1 MSHFRLFWTATIA
14 LLPFLSRFLRSSLP
28 SINFGSHILHL
39 RDSGWAVKQKYIK
52 CTLTTHWP
60 LGHLCTMWDSGRRPG
75 IFLYRP
81 SLRIVKFW
89 KSHPRVVEATIEGQ
103 STFGMERT
111 KGGKVE
117 KLQIVEGASTLRW
130 KLINFIR
137 LNNVYNCKIVLL
149 FSPLNSQESFGS
161 QGVKRVT
168 LWDQL
173 AAHQLWRLRVGDAGK
188 LDWTAGCYEQGVV

>member
-52 CTLTTHWP
+52 CTLTHWL

-130 KLINFIR
+130 KLIYFNR
-137 LNNVYNCKIVLL
+137 LNNVYNCKNFCYFHHSIPRSLL
-149 FSPLNSQESFGS
+149 EARELKGLPSEISLLHINCE
-161 QGVKRVT
+161 
-168 LWDQL
+168 
-173 AAHQLWRLRVGDAGK
+173 
-188 LDWTAGCYEQGVV
+188 GCEWEMLENLIEQPDVMSKV

>member
-52 CTLTTHWP
+52 CTLTTHWL

-161 QGVKRVT
+161 QGVKIKGFPSEIS
-168 LWDQL
+168 LL
-173 AAHQLWRLRVGDAGK
+173 HINCE
-188 LDWTAGCYEQGVV
+188 GCEWEMLENLIGQPDVMSKV